1 MRVEVLQ
8 SAVAFSALV
17 FALAAPAVAADK
29 SETRARTDYLLHCS
43 GCHGQDG
50 TGKPSAGIP
59 RFTDQVGYFLN
70 LPEGRAFLMQVPG
83 LLSANMPDDRAAA
96 VVTWMIKEFA
106 GPSMPEKLE
115 PYTAEEAKR
124 YKAERPADIMARRN
138 EIYAKLLAQ
147 GIKIE

>member
-1 MRVEVLQ
+1 MKVGVLR
-8 SAVAFSALV
+8 SVAALSALWL
-17 FALAAPAVAADK
+17 ALSATALAADK
-29 SETRARTDYLLHCS
+29 SEVRARTDYLLHCS

-59 RFTDQVGYFLN
+59 RFTDQVGYFLK

-83 LLSANMPDDRAAA
+83 LLSASMSDARAAA

-106 GPSMPEKLE
+106 GPSMPETLE

-124 YKAERPADIMARRN
+124 YKAERPADIMGRRN
-138 EIYAKLLAQ
+138 EIYAKLLAI
-147 GIKIE
+147 GITIE

>member
-1 MRVEVLQ
+1 MKLLRPGAAFLTLLLLVGVE
-8 SAVAFSALV
+8 SF
-17 FALAAPAVAADK
+17 AADK
-29 SETRARTDYLLHCS
+29 STARARTDYLLHCS

-59 RFTDQVGYFLN
+59 RFTDQVGYFLK

-124 YKAERPADIMARRN
+124 YKAERPADIMGRRN

-147 GIKIE
+147 GVKIE

>member
-1 MRVEVLQ
+1 MRVGVLR

-17 FALAAPAVAADK
+17 LALTATSFAADE
-29 SETRARTDYLLHCS
+29 SATRARTDYLLHCS

-50 TGKPSAGIP
+50 MGKPEKGIP
-59 RFTDQVGYFLN
+59 RFTDQVGYFLK
-70 LPEGRAFLMQVPG
+70 LPEGRAFLLQVPG

-106 GPSMPEKLE
+106 GPSMPEKLQ

-124 YKAERPADIMARRN
+124 YKAERPADIMGRRN
-138 EIYAKLLAQ
+138 EIYAKLLAL
-147 GIKIE
+147 GIRIE

>member
-1 MRVEVLQ
+1 MRVGGLR
-8 SAVAFSALV
+8 SAVAFSALTL
-17 FALAAPAVAADK
+17 ALTATAFAADK
-29 SETRARTDYLLHCS
+29 SQTRAKTDYLLHCS

-50 TGKPSAGIP
+50 TGKPTAGIP
-59 RFTDQVGYFLN
+59 RFTDQVGYFLK

-96 VVTWMIKEFA
+96 VVTWMIREFA

-124 YKAERPADIMARRN
+124 YKAERPADIMGRRN
-138 EIYAKLLAQ
+138 ELYGKLLEL
-147 GIKIE
+147 GYTIE

>member
-1 MRVEVLQ
+1 MRVGVLQ
-8 SAVAFSALV
+8 TVVAFSALTL
-17 FALAAPAVAADK
+17 ALTATAFAADK
-29 SETRARTDYLLHCS
+29 SVTRAKTDYLLHCS

-50 TGKPSAGIP
+50 TGKPTAGIP
-59 RFTDQVGYFLN
+59 RFTDQVGYFLK

-96 VVTWMIKEFA
+96 VVTWMIREFA

-124 YKAERPADIMARRN
+124 YKAERPADIMGRRN
-138 EIYAKLLAQ
+138 ELYSKLLEL
-147 GIKIE
+147 GYTIE

>member
-1 MRVEVLQ
+1 MRVGILR
-8 SAVAFSALV
+8 SAVTFSALTL
-17 FALAAPAVAADK
+17 ALAATAFAADK
-29 SETRARTDYLLHCS
+29 SGTRARTDYLLHCS

-50 TGKPSAGIP
+50 TGKPEKGIP
-59 RFTDQVGYFLN
+59 RFTDQVGFFLK

-106 GPSMPEKLE
+106 GLSMPEKLE
-115 PYTAEEAKR
+115 PYTAAESKR
-124 YKAERPADIMARRN
+124 YKAERPADIMGRRN